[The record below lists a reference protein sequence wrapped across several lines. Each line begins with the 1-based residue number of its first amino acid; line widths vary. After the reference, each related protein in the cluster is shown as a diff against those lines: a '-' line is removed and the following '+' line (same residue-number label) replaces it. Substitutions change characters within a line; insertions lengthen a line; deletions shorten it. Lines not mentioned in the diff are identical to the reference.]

1 MAEDVA
7 VAAPVAQ
14 PRVRRRGPRKPGQT
28 LAPLLFISAAVV
40 LFALFFVC
48 PGSLGLY
55 YSFTEY
61 TGVGDPE
68 FIGLENYRE
77 LFADEQFY
85 SSLTRTILYT
95 VLAVPVHYVIALGIA
110 LLLTSAAT
118 RFRTAARVIFFLPW
132 LISPIVTGVIWRWMF
147 GENFGFINY
156 LLSVVNLPT
165 QRWETNGEL
174 ALVVVILAGT
184 WAGTAFTMLLFIAA
198 IRNIPKSYLEAAQL
212 DGASGPQRFFRIV
225 LPLLRPTSFMVILL
239 GTLGA
244 MKEFAMVQ
252 ALNGGGPGTENMF
265 LVQYIYQTGFQR
277 AQIGYASA
285 VSMVLMVI
293 LIVVALIQ
301 MRFDRREDLA

>member
-1 MAEDVA
+1 MVQDTPV
-7 VAAPVAQ
+7 VAAAAPA
-14 PRVRRRGPRKPGQT
+14 PRSRRIRRPGQT
-28 LAPLLFISAAVV
+28 VAPLLFISIAIV
-40 LFALFFVC
+40 LFAVFFVG

-68 FIGLENYRE
+68 FIGFANYE
-77 LFADEQFY
+77 KLFGDEQFFR
-85 SSLTRTILYT
+85 SLIRTLLYT
-95 VLAVPVHYVIALGIA
+95 VLAVPVHYVSALGIA

-118 RFRTAARVIFFLPW
+118 RFRSAARVIFFVPW
-132 LISPIVTGVIWRWMF
+132 LISPIVTDVIWRWMF
-147 GENFGFINY
+147 GENFGLINFV
-156 LLSVVNLPT
+156 LTMVNLPR
-165 QRWETNGEL
+165 QQWETNGTL
-174 ALVVVILAGT
+174 ALGVVILAGM

-198 IRNIPKSYLEAAQL
+198 LRNIPQSYLEAAQL
-212 DGASGPQRFFRIV
+212 DGASASQRFFRIT

-252 ALNGGGPGTENMF
+252 ALNGGGPGTENM
-265 LVQYIYQTGFQR
+265 LIVQYIYQTGFQR

-293 LIVVALIQ
+293 LIIIALIQ
-301 MRFDRREDLA
+301 MRFDRREDLS

>member
-1 MAEDVA
+1 MVQASPA
-7 VAAPVAQ
+7 VTAPA
-14 PRVRRRGPRKPGQT
+14 PAPRRRRVRRPGQT
-28 LAPLLFISAAVV
+28 VAPLLFISVAFV
-40 LFALFFVC
+40 LFAVFFVG

-55 YSFTEY
+55 YSLTEY

-68 FIGLENYRE
+68 FVGLANYE
-77 LFADEQFY
+77 QLFGDEQFY
-85 SSLTRTILYT
+85 RSIIRTVLYT
-95 VLAVPVHYVIALGIA
+95 VLAVPIHYVAALGIA

-118 RFRTAARVIFFLPW
+118 RFRTAGRVIFFVPW

-147 GENFGFINY
+147 GENFGLINFV
-156 LLSVVNLPT
+156 LTTINLPR
-165 QRWETNGEL
+165 QQWETNGDL
-174 ALVVVILAGT
+174 ALGVVILAGT

-198 IRNIPKSYLEAAQL
+198 LRNIPQSYLEAAQL
-212 DGASGPQRFFRIV
+212 DGASAAQRFFRIT
-225 LPLLRPTSFMVILL
+225 LPLLRPTSFMVVLL

-265 LVQYIYQTGFQR
+265 IVQYIYQTGFQR

-293 LIVVALIQ
+293 LIIIALIQ
-301 MRFDRREDLA
+301 MRFDRREDLS

>member
-1 MAEDVA
+1 MVQD
-7 VAAPVAQ
+7 APVAAV
-14 PRVRRRGPRKPGQT
+14 PPPAVRRRIRRPGQT

-40 LFALFFVC
+40 LFAVFFVG

-68 FIGLENYRE
+68 FVGLANYER
-77 LFADEQFY
+77 LFGDDQFY
-85 SSLTRTILYT
+85 RSISRTVLYT
-95 VLAVPVHYVIALGIA
+95 ALSVPFGYCVTLGVA

-147 GENFGFINY
+147 GENFGLINY
-156 LLSVVNLPT
+156 VLSVLNLPT
-165 QRWETNGEL
+165 QRWETTGDL
-174 ALVVVILAGT
+174 ALAVVILAGA
-184 WAGTAFTMLLFIAA
+184 WAGTAFGMLLFIAA
-198 IRNIPKSYLEAAQL
+198 LRNIPKSYLEAAEI
-212 DGASGPQRFFRIV
+212 DGASASQRFFRIK

-239 GTLGA
+239 GTLGS

-265 LVQYIYQTGFQR
+265 IVQYIYQTGFQR

-293 LIVVALIQ
+293 LIVIALIQ
-301 MRFDRREDLA
+301 MRFDRREDLS